1 MKIIMTK
8 FYLLIVICGFCVCL
22 YAQEYQIVEV
32 EEFAYAFFNASPQ
45 NAPGI
50 DGSHPIRQISSIE
63 PISRDS
69 TNYMYIA
76 NTDNSL
82 GWVILSNEKTY
93 PVIIAHRDSGNLT
106 YDEELLPPAF
116 LFILEQ
122 HMNAI
127 DSTRANNSSNI
138 NDIGEYAQFAVATD
152 YTSPIFSK
160 DNCWMQDENNGV
172 LDCDR
177 VYNKFVPASH
187 NVTCGRT
194 LVGCGAVAMAQIMKY
209 WQWPD
214 YAFIRDTIIGG
225 VCHGDLNQRFYDWDK
240 MPDRINEN
248 TDIYQVDAVAGLLR
262 DCAYAA
268 NTIFWGNAGSSALI
282 KDINSALQD
291 VFGFHTNRQHEYVW
305 TEMEPILCQEIDAYR
320 PVLCQAWKTTWNPE
334 NNGVH
339 SFLITGYKKKA
350 SSNNKTET
358 LYHINWGWGS
368 GYNTY
373 VNLDFNGYDGNRTFL
388 TEIYPLCN
396 LRSNNVSLDD
406 SFTILA
412 GNNRTYYSTNNVTIC
427 SNNNLINVNSEG
439 HLLVKAGN
447 KIHIKNGFHAKAGS
461 NVHLKIEPLC
471 STSTT
476 TALSAPQRVAP
487 TTPSDDT
494 NSTDE
499 VVTNNGLESTENEV
513 IVSTSIYTIS
523 GQLIQTIA
531 DGQHDATH
539 LPNGM
544 YILQHRMSDG
554 SVRCE
559 KIANNK

>member
-1 MKIIMTK
+1 MRRL
-8 FYLLIVICGFCVCL
+8 YLLIIIYCVHIYS
-22 YAQEYQIVEV
+22 YAQEYQIAEV
-32 EEFAYAFFNASPQ
+32 EEIAYSFFNANQQYALGKGNNPTK
-45 NAPGI
+45 
-50 DGSHPIRQISSIE
+50 QISSIAA
-63 PISRDS
+63 ISRDS
-69 TNYMYIA
+69 TNYMYLA
-76 NTDNSL
+76 NTTDSA
-82 GWVILSNEKTY
+82 GWVVISNEKAY
-93 PVIIAHRDSGNLT
+93 PTIIAHCDSGNFT
-106 YDEELLPPAF
+106 YNRDCLPPAF
-116 LFILEQ
+116 LYLLEQ

-138 NDIGEYAQFAVATD
+138 NDIEEYAQFASATN
-152 YTSPIFSK
+152 YTSPVFLK

-225 VCHGDLNQRFYDWDK
+225 VCYGDFNQRFYDWDN
-240 MPDRINEN
+240 MLDFINEN

-268 NTIFWGNAGSSALI
+268 STVFHGNAGSSALI

-291 VFGFHTNRQHEYVW
+291 VFGFHTNRQHEYAW

-320 PVLCQAWKTTWNPE
+320 PVLCQAWKTTWTPDS
-334 NNGVH
+334 NGIH
-339 SFLITGYKKKA
+339 SFVITGYKRIA
-350 SSNNKTET
+350 LSNNKTET
-358 LYHINWGWGS
+358 QYHINWGWGS
-368 GYNTY
+368 GSSAY

-396 LRSNNVSLDD
+396 LRSNDVLLSNT
-406 SFTILA
+406 FTIAA
-412 GNNRTYYSTNNVTIC
+412 GNNHTYYSTNNVTIC
-427 SNNNLINVNSEG
+427 SNDNIINVNSGG

-461 NVHLKIEPLC
+461 NVHLKIESPC
-471 STSTT
+471 STITT
-476 TALSAPQRVAP
+476 TALSAPQRIAP
-487 TTPSDDT
+487 NRPLDDT
-494 NSTDE
+494 YSTDE
-499 VVTNNGLESTENEV
+499 VATSNNLENIESDM
-513 IVSTSIYTIS
+513 IQSTSIYTIS
-523 GQLIQTIA
+523 GQLVRNIEGELQNTS
-531 DGQHDATH
+531 D

-554 SVRCE
+554 SIIST
-559 KIANNK
+559 KIIK

>member
-1 MKIIMTK
+1 MNR

-22 YAQEYQIVEV
+22 YAQEYQITEV

-45 NAPGI
+45 YVPGM
-50 DGSHPIRQISSIE
+50 DGNHPIRQISSIE

-93 PVIIAHRDSGNLT
+93 PVIIAHGDSGNLT

-138 NDIGEYAQFAVATD
+138 NDIEEYAQFASATN
-152 YTSPIFSK
+152 YTSPVFLK

-187 NVTCGRT
+187 DVTCGRT

-225 VCHGDLNQRFYDWDK
+225 VCYGDFNQRFYDWDN
-240 MPDRINEN
+240 MPDFINEN

-396 LRSNNVSLDD
+396 LRADDISLGN
-406 SFTILA
+406 SMVILP

-427 SNNNLINVNSEG
+427 SNNNFVNVNSGG
-439 HLLVKAGN
+439 HLLIKAGN

-523 GQLIQTIA
+523 GQLIQTISG
-531 DGQHDATH
+531 GQHDAMH

-554 SVRCE
+554 SMRSE
-559 KIANNK
+559 KIANVNYY